1 MIKFIKDVI
10 NLLQRI
16 VIAILE
22 ANLSLFEDLKSFR
35 NKLVFFTCLLV
46 VMIILLDRDYRVM
59 LAALGLFEFFICYY
73 FNNRKIKEPTIV
85 EKITKNLDTCENP
98 YSSYNNDSEQYHD

>member
-1 MIKFIKDVI
+1 MKFIKNVI

-73 FNNRKIKEPTIV
+73 FNNRKIKDPSIIAT
-85 EKITKNLDTCENP
+85 ITKNLSKEDTTQQP
-98 YSSYNNDSEQYHD
+98 YNNEEHYD

>member
-22 ANLSLFEDLKSFR
+22 ANLSLFEDLKS
-35 NKLVFFTCLLV
+35 
-46 VMIILLDRDYRVM
+46 LD
-59 LAALGLFEFFICYY
+59 
-73 FNNRKIKEPTIV
+73 
-85 EKITKNLDTCENP
+85 
-98 YSSYNNDSEQYHD
+98 

>member
-1 MIKFIKDVI
+1 MIKFIKDVL
-10 NLLQRI
+10 NLLQKI

-46 VMIILLDRDYRVM
+46 VLIILLDRDYRVM
-59 LAALGLFEFFICYY
+59 LASLGLFEFFICYY
-73 FNNRKIKEPTIV
+73 FNNRKIKDVSIV
-85 EKITKNLDTCENP
+85 EKITKATSKEEK
-98 YSSYNNDSEQYHD
+98 DSDEQNYLE

>member
-1 MIKFIKDVI
+1 MIIFAKKVFSLIGDI
-10 NLLQRI
+10 I
-16 VIAILE
+16 IAILE

-46 VMIILLDRDYRVM
+46 VLIILLDRDYRVM

-73 FNNRKIKEPTIV
+73 FNNRKVKDANIV
-85 EKITKNLDTCENP
+85 EDIVDKLK
-98 YSSYNNDSEQYHD
+98 

>member
-46 VMIILLDRDYRVM
+46 VLIILLDRDYRVM

-73 FNNRKIKEPTIV
+73 FNNRKIKDVSIV
-85 EKITKNLDTCENP
+85 EKITKATSKEEK
-98 YSSYNNDSEQYHD
+98 DSDEQNYLE

>member
-1 MIKFIKDVI
+1 MQFIKKVFS
-10 NLLQRI
+10 LLAKI
-16 VIAILE
+16 ILTFLE
-22 ANLSLFEDLKSFR
+22 ANLSLLEDLKSFR

-46 VMIILLDRDYRVM
+46 VLIILLDRDYRVM

-85 EKITKNLDTCENP
+85 QNIVEKLNKETNE
-98 YSSYNNDSEQYHD
+98 YSSNNTDNDHYME

>member
-1 MIKFIKDVI
+1 MIIFIKKVFSLIGDI
-10 NLLQRI
+10 I
-16 VIAILE
+16 IAILE

-46 VMIILLDRDYRVM
+46 VLIILLDRDYRVM

-73 FNNRKIKEPTIV
+73 FNNRKVKDASIV
-85 EKITKNLDTCENP
+85 EKIADKLK
-98 YSSYNNDSEQYHD
+98 

>member
-1 MIKFIKDVI
+1 MKFIKNVI

-46 VMIILLDRDYRVM
+46 VLIILLDRDYRVM

-85 EKITKNLDTCENP
+85 EKIVKNLNTSTDNVDNHIE
-98 YSSYNNDSEQYHD
+98 DYHD

>member
-1 MIKFIKDVI
+1 MKFIKNVI

-16 VIAILE
+16 IIAILE

-46 VMIILLDRDYRVM
+46 VLIILLDRDYRVM

-73 FNNRKIKEPTIV
+73 FNNRKIKDPSIIENIV
-85 EKITKNLDTCENP
+85 KNLNSNTD
-98 YSSYNNDSEQYHD
+98 SADNNIEDYHD

>member
-46 VMIILLDRDYRVM
+46 VLIILLDRDYRVM

-73 FNNRKIKEPTIV
+73 FNNRKIKDANIV
-85 EKITKNLDTCENP
+85 EKIIKATNKKEK
-98 YSSYNNDSEQYHD
+98 DSDEQNYLE

>member
-1 MIKFIKDVI
+1 MKFIKNVI

-46 VMIILLDRDYRVM
+46 VLIILLDRDYRVM

-73 FNNRKIKEPTIV
+73 FNNRKIKDPSIIENIV
-85 EKITKNLDTCENP
+85 KNLNSNTD
-98 YSSYNNDSEQYHD
+98 SANNNIEDYHD